1 MSIRGEYVEA
11 IERYGYTPTEARF
24 LYLVATHSGYFTQ
37 QQFFRFAGVNRG
49 GMGTRLTVKALEH
62 GHIRNARL
70 ARHTLIYNLFARP
83 FYESVD
89 KDNLRN
95 RRRLSNELIRTRLLI
110 LDFVLA
116 HPGLEY
122 LETEAEKVAYFRELD
137 VPEALIPGR
146 VYKGIDPKSTTKR
159 CFVDRFPV
167 FFSAESDCPPGELTP
182 TFVYCDSANR
192 GLFHYITHL
201 RHYEHFLKRLSGF
214 YFVYAA
220 PSSVKFRRAEQ
231 FFRSTFEENS
241 AANVRSIARSFRVRR
256 LWDENKHSLLTRADR
271 DLLRYG
277 NHRYRDELSESVYRE
292 WAAGGTEERA
302 LEALLGAH
310 QAAPKWRFRTHLL
323 PRDYDIF
330 GSESDMDRRTGTAKD
345 RSVPRSA
352 SRSGAEKAKH
362 L

>member
-1 MSIRGEYVEA
+1 MTRPEHIEA
-11 IERYGYTPTEARF
+11 LIDLGYNEQESRF
-24 LYLVATHSGYFTQ
+24 LYLVATHSGYFTLR
-37 QQFFRFAGVNRG
+37 QFLDYT
-49 GMGTRLTVKALEH
+49 GTSKGWNVHQFTSKSIRL
-62 GHIRNARL
+62 GHVRAVTCGYRTSL
-70 ARHTLIYNLFARP
+70 FNLFSRKVYGALDR
-83 FYESVD
+83 
-89 KDNLRN
+89 DNLRN
-95 RRRLSNELIRTRLLI
+95 RRRLSSELIQTRLLI

-116 HPGLEY
+116 HPALEY
-122 LETEAEKVAYFRELD
+122 LETEAEKVAYFLGLA

-146 VYKGIDPKSTTKR
+146 VYKGIDPNSTTKR

-167 FFSAESDCPPGELTP
+167 FFSAKSDCTPGELTP
-182 TFVYCDSANR
+182 TFVYCDSASR

-201 RHYEHFLKRLSGF
+201 RSYEHFLRRLSGF

-241 AANVRSIARSFRVRR
+241 TANVRSLARYFRVRR
-256 LWDENKHSLLTRADR
+256 LWDEKKYSLLTRADR

-277 NHRYRDELSESVYRE
+277 NQRYRDGFLESVYRK
-292 WAAGGTEERA
+292 WVAGATEEKA
-302 LEALLGAH
+302 LEALLGAN
-310 QAAPKWRFRTHLL
+310 QTAPKWRFRTHLL

-330 GSESDMDRRTGTAKD
+330 RTESGMDRRTGSSED

-352 SRSGAEKAKH
+352 PRSVEEMAKY

>member
-1 MSIRGEYVEA
+1 MIRTEYLEA
-11 IERYGYTPTEARF
+11 LGDLGYSQQESRF
-24 LYLVATHSGYFTQ
+24 LYLAATHSGYFTVR
-37 QQFFRFAGVNRG
+37 QFLDFT
-49 GMGTRLTVKALEH
+49 GTAKGWNVHQFTSKSIRLGHVRAATCGYRTSLFNLYSRKVYGALD
-62 GHIRNARL
+62 R
-70 ARHTLIYNLFARP
+70 
-83 FYESVD
+83 
-89 KDNLRN
+89 DNLRN
-95 RRRLSNELIRTRLLI
+95 RRRLSSELMRTRLLI

-116 HPGLEY
+116 HPCLEY
-122 LETEAEKVAYFRELD
+122 LETEAEKVAYFRELG
-137 VPEALIPGR
+137 VPEALSPAR
-146 VYKGIDPKSTTKR
+146 LYKGIDPNSTTKR

-167 FFSAESDCPPGELTP
+167 FFSAEPDCPLGELTP

-201 RHYEHFLKRLSGF
+201 RSYEHFLRRLSGF

-241 AANVRSIARSFRVRR
+241 VANVRSIARYFRVRR

-277 NHRYRDELSESVYRE
+277 NQRYRDEFSESVYRK
-292 WAAGGTEERA
+292 WAAGGTEEQA
-302 LEALLGAH
+302 LEALLEAY
-310 QAAPKWRFRTHLL
+310 QTAPKWRFRTHLL

-330 GSESDMDRRTGTAKD
+330 GSESGMDRRTRASKD

-352 SRSGAEKAKH
+352 SRSDEEKPKH
-362 L
+362 F